1 MSEKELKQGIGE
13 IFTDVDPDAMR
24 NEFRK
29 KNKRLVSKI
38 TTVSEAIEKHVH
50 DGDYLAIG
58 GFGGVR
64 IPTALIHEVLRQG
77 RKNLGFAGHVATH
90 DCQLLCAGK
99 CFDRCDAAYI
109 VGLEARGLS
118 PNARAVFQSGQIK
131 VTEWSNGALSW
142 RFKAAAMGLS
152 FLPCRSILGTD
163 TFNYS
168 AAREMKCPFTG
179 KTYAAVPALYPDVA
193 FIHVSRA
200 DIYGN
205 CQIDGIVVADD
216 DIAKAAKRVIVTTEK
231 LVENSEIRREP
242 NRTIIPYWLV
252 DAVIEVPFGS
262 YPGNMPG
269 EYFSD
274 EEHINEWLKIEKDPE
289 GFSQFLEKNIYSCRN
304 FSEYLEKNG
313 GIEKLRTLRQ
323 QEHLLK

>member
-1 MSEKELKQGIGE
+1 
-13 IFTDVDPDAMR
+13 
-24 NEFRK
+24 
-29 KNKRLVSKI
+29 
-38 TTVSEAIEKHVH
+38 
-50 DGDYLAIG
+50 
-58 GFGGVR
+58 
-64 IPTALIHEVLRQG
+64 
-77 RKNLGFAGHVATH
+77 
-90 DCQLLCAGK
+90 
-99 CFDRCDAAYI
+99 
-109 VGLEARGLS
+109 
-118 PNARAVFQSGQIK
+118 
-131 VTEWSNGALSW
+131 
-142 RFKAAAMGLS
+142 
-152 FLPCRSILGTD
+152 
-163 TFNYS
+163 
-168 AAREMKCPFTG
+168 
-179 KTYAAVPALYPDVA
+179 
-193 FIHVSRA
+193 VSRA

-274 EEHINEWLKIEKDPE
+274 EEHITEWLKVEKDPE
-289 GFSQFLEKNIYSCRN
+289 GFTNFLEKNIYSCRN

-313 GIEKLRTLRQ
+313 GIEKLNTLRQ